1 MSALLAALALGP
13 FWALLAQSADQ
24 GRGLEVLGSDG
35 KPLTNFTG
43 SHALVI
49 GESVYTNG
57 WGRLPGVRED
67 TQAIRQLFMEQG
79 FSVETL
85 ENLSSRDLKAG
96 IAAFFDQYGYERDVR
111 LIVYYAGHG
120 HTLKLDTTRDMG
132 YIVPVDSPNPH
143 KDELG
148 FKRTAIAME
157 QFNTWATQIE
167 SRHVLL
173 IFDSCFSGSVFA
185 TSRASP
191 GIIDYKIANPVR
203 QFISSGAADETVPD
217 KSIFRAQLEAGLRN
231 READLNR
238 DGYVS
243 WSELWDFLQST
254 VVDYSRNS
262 QHPQYGKIRNPALDK
277 GDFVFAVGIGPK
289 PVAVAPPVIPTPRI
303 GEVRVATGS
312 LEIATITPGTVEI
325 RGSGLNQKQALPAWG
340 SFPISDIQAGTY
352 TVKITYTDGKTE
364 EKTVEVGRA
373 ESRKLE
379 FSYRIA
385 AAPAAPAPQ
394 PPAAKPVTV
403 PQTPP
408 AQTPQPAAVKPAAPP
423 PVRPTPIPADFV
435 KINGGTF
442 MMGSPASEE
451 GRVSNEEQHQ
461 VTVSGFYLGKYEVT
475 QREYAAIMGT
485 NPSRF
490 EGDNLPVENVSWYDA
505 VEYCNARSRKE
516 GLTSAYTISGSGDN
530 RTVTWNRNTNGYR
543 LPTEAEWEYACRAGT
558 TTRYSTGND
567 IRTSQANYGGGR
579 TKAVG
584 SFDANVWGLYDMHGN
599 VWEWCWDW
607 YGNYGSGAQ
616 TDPMGASSGT
626 NRVGRGGSWGYDGQN
641 LRSA

>member
-1 MSALLAALALGP
+1 
-13 FWALLAQSADQ
+13 
-24 GRGLEVLGSDG
+24 
-35 KPLTNFTG
+35 
-43 SHALVI
+43 
-49 GESVYTNG
+49 
-57 WGRLPGVRED
+57 
-67 TQAIRQLFMEQG
+67 
-79 FSVETL
+79 
-85 ENLSSRDLKAG
+85 
-96 IAAFFDQYGYERDVR
+96 
-111 LIVYYAGHG
+111 
-120 HTLKLDTTRDMG
+120 
-132 YIVPVDSPNPH
+132 
-143 KDELG
+143 
-148 FKRTAIAME
+148 
-157 QFNTWATQIE
+157 
-167 SRHVLL
+167 
-173 IFDSCFSGSVFA
+173 
-185 TSRASP
+185 
-191 GIIDYKIANPVR
+191 
-203 QFISSGAADETVPD
+203 
-217 KSIFRAQLEAGLRN
+217 
-231 READLNR
+231 
-238 DGYVS
+238 
-243 WSELWDFLQST
+243 
-254 VVDYSRNS
+254 
-262 QHPQYGKIRNPALDK
+262 
-277 GDFVFAVGIGPK
+277 
-289 PVAVAPPVIPTPRI
+289 
-303 GEVRVATGS
+303 
-312 LEIATITPGTVEI
+312 VEI

-385 AAPAAPAPQ
+385 AVPAAPAPQ

-423 PVRPTPIPADFV
+423 PVRPAPIPADFV

-451 GRVSNEEQHQ
+451 GRDSDEVQHR

-485 NPSRF
+485 NPSAF
-490 EGDNLPVENVSWYDA
+490 KGDNLPVENVSWYDA

-530 RTVTWNRNTNGYR
+530 QTVTWNRNANGYR

-558 TTRYSTGND
+558 TTRYSTGNN
-567 IRTSQANYGGGR
+567 IRKSQANYDGNT

-607 YGNYGSGAQ
+607 YDSYGSGSQ
-616 TDPMGASSGT
+616 TDPMGASAGST
-626 NRVGRGGSWGYDGQN
+626 RVLRGGCWYNNGQS
-641 LRSA
+641 LRSANRYYYAASDRYNDLGFRLLRPSL